1 MAAERDSNQPR
12 GSRCAWPPASALLQ
26 RPPLPSAPSRC
37 WSSPPSAPHPAP
49 APLLL
54 LQQQRRKQLVSPR
67 RCLPSPQRRR
77 RQCCQ
82 PAAGML
88 SSTVPQPARWLRGA
102 RGAEAQARHGPGA
115 PRGGPPLHLRRRPRR
130 RRVVR
135 PQLPSPPP
143 PPPFPGAPPDLASSP
158 PAGRFGMLSEW
169 SQLPKKQFR
178 TLHPAA
184 CWKKQAPIPDTPAVR
199 SLRNT
204 HWEVYLQ
211 WGSRFAALPFCPPQP
226 VLPWRGRPTSSPDA
240 RLPVVDVCA
249 TLAANEH
256 PFVLEW
262 TAHHLL
268 LGVRRLNIYPVNREQ
283 RAVLERTLGDY
294 ARPGGPVWVH
304 PTESDLSQEWIATGG
319 RHVSIERRNIA
330 HCFRERL
337 AGSDIVLHIDLD
349 EYVFP
354 GVYPDVPSLFAAE
367 LAAHPKDEVAF
378 CVRYLGYG
386 PDPPTERFP
395 NGTMYLSQLTHSGT
409 FCSNSKTGGVSDCVK
424 KPKVKVRRHFVHE
437 LPLKAG
443 CRSDG
448 DMIGALLKKVA
459 PKPCCRATYFVA
471 HLQQRDFWFDSVVR
485 RRRELSDKGAREAA
499 LSGFRQWHGAAYLSD
514 TRMRAYGAA
523 AEAALRKGCWRA
535 GWQGPCPVPLPPMQ
549 PPV

>member
-1 MAAERDSNQPR
+1 M
-12 GSRCAWPPASALLQ
+12 
-26 RPPLPSAPSRC
+26 APSERATAAAAAAIGAV
-37 WSSPPSAPHPAP
+37 SVLVVAAIRPAP
-49 APLLL
+49 
-54 LQQQRRKQLVSPR
+54 R
-67 RCLPSPQRRR
+67 
-77 RQCCQ
+77 
-82 PAAGML
+82 
-88 SSTVPQPARWLRGA
+88 
-102 RGAEAQARHGPGA
+102 PGA
-115 PRGGPPLHLRRRPRR
+115 PAAATAATAKAAGVPPALPSQPPEAAAAVLPAGGWDAFVNGTAARALAAGRPRR
-130 RRVVR
+130 GGAGTARAWGAAWGATSASAAAATATARCAASAVPGTCEVVWTD
-135 PQLPSPPP
+135 PPLPSPPP